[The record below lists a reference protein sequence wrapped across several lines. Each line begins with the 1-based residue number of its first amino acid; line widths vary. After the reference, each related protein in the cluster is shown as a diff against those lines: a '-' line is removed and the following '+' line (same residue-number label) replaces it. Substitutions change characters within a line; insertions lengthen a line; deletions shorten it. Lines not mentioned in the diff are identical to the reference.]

1 MKFQMRELCKDQ
13 YKGSPW
19 GVAGWLFMLLRQR
32 ERRGAHIMRP
42 CQFSGSATPCGLV
55 PIAAIR
61 LHVGGGAPYASMGT
75 RALRVDMESAPT
87 SAESFGPGGGKRK
100 PQINQLSAT
109 ATRYL

>member
-1 MKFQMRELCKDQ
+1 MKAPLEGWLDGCSCS
-13 YKGSPW
+13 YGKGS
-19 GVAGWLFMLLRQR
+19 V
-32 ERRGAHIMRP
+32 GAHIMRP
-42 CQFSGSATPCGLV
+42 CQFSGSASPCGLV

-61 LHVGGGAPYASMGT
+61 LHVGSGAPYASMGT

>member
-1 MKFQMRELCKDQ
+1 MKAPLEGWLDGCSCS
-13 YKGSPW
+13 YGKGS
-19 GVAGWLFMLLRQR
+19 V
-32 ERRGAHIMRP
+32 GAHIMHP
-42 CQFSGSATPCGLV
+42 CQFSGSASPCGLV

-61 LHVGGGAPYASMGT
+61 LHVGGGAPYASMDM

>member
-1 MKFQMRELCKDQ
+1 MKAPLEGWLDGCSCS
-13 YKGSPW
+13 YGKGS
-19 GVAGWLFMLLRQR
+19 V
-32 ERRGAHIMRP
+32 GARIVRP
-42 CQFSGSATPCGLV
+42 CQFSGSASPCGLV

-61 LHVGGGAPYASMGT
+61 LHVGGGAPYASMDT

>member
-1 MKFQMRELCKDQ
+1 MKAPLEGWLDGCSCS
-13 YKGSPW
+13 YGKGSV
-19 GVAGWLFMLLRQR
+19 GARTLCARVVLRQR
-32 ERRGAHIMRP
+32 KPLRARP
-42 CQFSGSATPCGLV
+42 YSRHSVAC
-55 PIAAIR
+55 R
-61 LHVGGGAPYASMGT
+61 GGAPYASMGT

>member
-1 MKFQMRELCKDQ
+1 MEAPLEGWLDGCSCS
-13 YKGSPW
+13 YGKGS
-19 GVAGWLFMLLRQR
+19 V
-32 ERRGAHIMRP
+32 GAHIMRP
-42 CQFSGSATPCGLV
+42 CQFSGSASPCGLV

-87 SAESFGPGGGKRK
+87 SAESFGPEGGKRK

>member
-1 MKFQMRELCKDQ
+1 MKAPLGGWLDGCSCS
-13 YKGSPW
+13 YGKGS
-19 GVAGWLFMLLRQR
+19 V
-32 ERRGAHIMRP
+32 GAHIMRP
-42 CQFSGSATPCGLV
+42 CQFSGSASPCGLV

-75 RALRVDMESAPT
+75 RALRVDMESVPT
-87 SAESFGPGGGKRK
+87 SAESFGPRGGKRK

>member
-1 MKFQMRELCKDQ
+1 MKAPLE
-13 YKGSPW
+13 
-19 GVAGWLFMLLRQR
+19 GWLD
-32 ERRGAHIMRP
+32 G
-42 CQFSGSATPCGLV
+42 CSCS
-55 PIAAIR
+55 
-61 LHVGGGAPYASMGT
+61 YASMGT